1 MAGALYKRYKWYV
14 FRRRFD
20 ELRLSPILDYRQ
32 YAQNEDDGIFRFTG
46 GFESVTDGQ
55 TLWIRSEDLTVP
67 VSLKYA
73 ETYLLPMQKGSSS
86 LKGVAESAVSSE
98 SSPSQEGVSEGAIPE
113 VFDPGEETPEKIR
126 WERIS
131 ALAEGAKVFVGGTL
145 VCRDGRRSFVSTKE
159 NPLMV
164 IFYDGPDLSL
174 TARVIRAGRHRG
186 EYWNGL
192 TPYALAI
199 GAISLIV
206 LAVFFLFR
214 PAYRLTVIISVF
226 ALFIPLYPILPP
238 GLLFTVMYRRLAWRS
253 RILRAYGDLARL
265 PLRHLTSVKGNGFL
279 SGFAILGKEAPLK
292 ENCLLPDGTVY
303 GYVCC
308 SELPPAAQE
317 GRIPLLL
324 PELTREK
331 AAVPWYIF
339 GALNPAE
346 GLPVQPQDPF
356 ATFGILPGRPKKI
369 ARRCGLLAYTL
380 EVTAWLLLFAG
391 IGLNIF
397 FLRMLLILL

>member
-1 MAGALYKRYKWYV
+1 MAGAMFKRYKWHI

-32 YAQNEDDGIFRFTG
+32 YAQNGDDGTFRFTG

-67 VSLKYA
+67 VSLKHA
-73 ETYLLPMQKGSSS
+73 ETYLLPMQKGASS
-86 LKGVAESAVSSE
+86 LKGTPSKEGAASPEVLESAD
-98 SSPSQEGVSEGAIPE
+98 IPE
-113 VFDPGEETPEKIR
+113 MFDPGEETPEKIR

-145 VCRDGRRSFVSTKE
+145 VCQDGRRSFVSTKE

-164 IFYDGPDLSL
+164 IFYDGPDHSL

-192 TPYALAI
+192 TPYALAM
-199 GAISLIV
+199 GAISLII
-206 LAVFFLFR
+206 LAGWFLFR
-214 PAYRLTVIISVF
+214 PAYRITVITSVF

-253 RILRAYGDLARL
+253 RILRAYRDLARL
-265 PLRHLTSVKGNGFL
+265 PLRYLGPAKVNSFIKD
-279 SGFAILGKEAPLK
+279 FATLGKEVPLK
-292 ENCLLPDGTVY
+292 ENCLLPDGTLY

-308 SELPPAAQE
+308 GELPPAAQE
-317 GRIPLLL
+317 GKIPLLL
-324 PELTREK
+324 PELTR
-331 AAVPWYIF
+331 ATGPWYIF
-339 GALNPAE
+339 GALCPGE
-346 GLPVQPQDPF
+346 DLPKQTRDPF

-369 ARRCGLLAYTL
+369 ARRCEILAYAMEL
-380 EVTAWLLLFAG
+380 TAWLILFVG
-391 IGLNIF
+391 IGLNIY

>member
-1 MAGALYKRYKWYV
+1 MAGALFKRYKWHI

-32 YAQNEDDGIFRFTG
+32 YAQKGDNGTFRFTG

-55 TLWIRSEDLTVP
+55 TLWIRSEDLAVP
-67 VSLKYA
+67 VSLKHA
-73 ETYLLPMQKGSSS
+73 ETYLLPMQKGSPS
-86 LKGVAESAVSSE
+86 L
-98 SSPSQEGVSEGAIPE
+98 EGAGIPE

-145 VCRDGRRSFVSTKE
+145 ICRDGRRSFVSTKE

-164 IFYDGPDLSL
+164 IFYDGPDHSL
-174 TARVIRAGRHRG
+174 TERVIRAGRHRG

-192 TPYALAI
+192 TPYALTM
-199 GAISLIV
+199 GAISLIIM
-206 LAVFFLFR
+206 AGFFLFR
-214 PAYRLTVIISVF
+214 PAYRVTVITSVF
-226 ALFIPLYPILPP
+226 ALFIPLYPIIPP
-238 GLLFTVMYRRLAWRS
+238 GLLFTVVYRRLAWRS
-253 RILRAYGDLARL
+253 RILRAYRDLARL
-265 PLRHLTSVKGNGFL
+265 PLRYLSPVKGKSFL
-279 SGFAILGKEAPLK
+279 RDFAAIGKEAPLK
-292 ENCLLPDGTVY
+292 ENCFLHDGTQY

-308 SELPPAAQE
+308 DELPSRAQE
-317 GRIPLLL
+317 GKIPLLL
-324 PELTREK
+324 PELTK
-331 AAVPWYIF
+331 AVGPWYVF
-339 GALNPAE
+339 GVLHPGE
-346 GLPVQPQDPF
+346 DLPLQPQDPF

-369 ARRCGLLAYTL
+369 ARRCELLAYAL
-380 EVTAWLLLFAG
+380 ELTAWLILFAG

>member
-1 MAGALYKRYKWYV
+1 MAGALFKRYKWHI

-32 YAQNEDDGIFRFTG
+32 YAQKADDGTFRFTG

-55 TLWIRSEDLTVP
+55 TLWIRSEDLTIP
-67 VSLKYA
+67 VSLKHA
-73 ETYLLPMQKGSSS
+73 EMYLLPMQKGSPS
-86 LKGVAESAVSSE
+86 L
-98 SSPSQEGVSEGAIPE
+98 EGASIPE
-113 VFDPGEETPEKIR
+113 VFDPGEETPEKIQ

-164 IFYDGPDLSL
+164 IFYDGHDHSL

-192 TPYALAI
+192 TPYALTM
-199 GAISLIV
+199 GAISLIIV
-206 LAVFFLFR
+206 AVSFLFR
-214 PAYRLTVIISVF
+214 PAYRITVITSVF

-238 GLLFTVMYRRLAWRS
+238 GLLFTVIYRRLAWRS
-253 RILRAYGDLARL
+253 RILRAYRDLARL
-265 PLRHLTSVKGNGFL
+265 PLRYLSPAKGNGFL
-279 SGFAILGKEAPLK
+279 KDFATLGKEASLK
-292 ENCLLPDGTVY
+292 ENCLLPDGTLY
-303 GYVCC
+303 GYACC
-308 SELPPAAQE
+308 GELPSAVQE
-317 GRIPLLL
+317 GKIPQLV
-324 PELTREK
+324 PELTRTTS
-331 AAVPWYIF
+331 AGPWYIF
-339 GALNPAE
+339 GALPPGE

-369 ARRCGLLAYTL
+369 ARRCELLAYAL
-380 EVTAWLLLFAG
+380 ELTAWLILFVG

-397 FLRMLLILL
+397 FLRMLTILL